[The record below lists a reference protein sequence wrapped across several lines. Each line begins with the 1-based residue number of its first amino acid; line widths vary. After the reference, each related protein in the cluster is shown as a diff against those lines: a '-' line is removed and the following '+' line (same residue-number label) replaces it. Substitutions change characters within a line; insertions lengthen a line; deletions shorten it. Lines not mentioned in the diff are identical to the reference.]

1 MKKILITG
9 KNSYV
14 GNAFYDYIK
23 CNFEDKYYVD
33 KISLKDVNI
42 ESIDLNKYDTIFH
55 VAGIAHSDYGKIS
68 VERSK
73 DYYRVN
79 TDLTIRLAK
88 HAKENGIKQ
97 FVFMSS
103 IIVYGESA
111 PIGEKKI
118 ITKDTIPTPNNSYG
132 DSKLKA
138 EEGIKNLNDENF
150 NVAIIRAPLIYGKN
164 SKGNFKTL
172 ENMALRLPI
181 FPYIENE
188 RSVISIDC
196 LSDYIK
202 RIIDNNSSGI
212 FFPQDEEY
220 MNTSLMVKKIA
231 SDYGKRIT
239 LLSGFRIVLKIL
251 SNFMPIV
258 NKAFGNLVY
267 SKKLEYIKI

>member
-111 PIGEKKI
+111 PIGEKKV

-138 EEGIKNLNDENF
+138 EEGITNLNDENF

>member
-55 VAGIAHSDYGKIS
+55 VSGIAHSDYGKIS

-111 PIGEKKI
+111 PIGEKKV

>member
-111 PIGEKKI
+111 PIGEKKV

-231 SDYGKRIT
+231 SDYGKRIIF
-239 LLSGFRIVLKIL
+239 LRGFRIVLKIL

>member
-1 MKKILITG
+1 MKKVLITG

-88 HAKENGIKQ
+88 HAKENGVKQ

-111 PIGEKKI
+111 PIGEKKV
-118 ITKDTIPTPNNSYG
+118 ITEDTIPTPNNSYG

-251 SNFMPIV
+251 SNFMPII

>member
-111 PIGEKKI
+111 PIGEKKV